1 MGQPMGHQIVNQ
13 QVVPP
18 NIKRQPSFEEYE
30 DIYILQD
37 LSTFSLKGK
46 SKQLFRWIDPKIFNA
61 ENQKY
66 ENYLKKSI

>member
-1 MGQPMGHQIVNQ
+1 MGN
-13 QVVPP
+13 QVVQQQTVLP
-18 NIKRQPSFEEYE
+18 NPVYKPLLEESE

-46 SKQLFRWIDPKIFNA
+46 SKQIFRWVDPKIFNA

-66 ENYLKKSI
+66 ENYLKTYI